1 MRRSFLFAVLSL
13 IALSSSAQ
21 LLWKVSGNGLEKPT
35 FVFGTM
41 HSASPSMIEQVTGLT
56 EALEQCDVLIVE
68 VNEPDESGTPI
79 AFFAPRDSTI
89 DKLLSPEQFNVVK
102 AAVVNYYADADLDQ
116 ICQLTPVFLRAAMEH
131 DFIKEVFPD
140 VKMGDG
146 IDQGLQARAAAKG
159 KPVEAFETSQDQYNF
174 FAQASVSLK
183 QQALDLYEDCTDVN
197 YFQKFHDQCIA
208 ECRSYLNQELNT
220 TITTNE
226 DSSEDGKE
234 ILVSG
239 RNRNWVEQL
248 VKKMPRQSCLVVVGR
263 AHLRG
268 DDGLLQL
275 LRDRGYTVEPMQ

>member
-1 MRRSFLFAVLSL
+1 MLFRS
-13 IALSSSAQ
+13 
-21 LLWKVSGNGLEKPT
+21 
-35 FVFGTM
+35 
-41 HSASPSMIEQVTGLT
+41 
-56 EALEQCDVLIVE
+56 
-68 VNEPDESGTPI
+68 
-79 AFFAPRDSTI
+79 
-89 DKLLSPEQFNVVK
+89 
-102 AAVVNYYADADLDQ
+102 
-116 ICQLTPVFLRAAMEH
+116 
-131 DFIKEVFPD
+131 
-140 VKMGDG
+140 
-146 IDQGLQARAAAKG
+146 
-159 KPVEAFETSQDQYNF
+159 
-174 FAQASVSLK
+174 
-183 QQALDLYEDCTDVN
+183 
-197 YFQKFHDQCIA
+197 KFHDQCIA

>member
-1 MRRSFLFAVLSL
+1 MRRSFLFAVLTL

-41 HSASPSMIEQVTGLT
+41 HCASPSMIEQVTGLT
-56 EALEQCDVLIVE
+56 QALEQCDMLIVE

-102 AAVVNYYADADLDQ
+102 AAVVNYFADADLDQ
-116 ICQLTPVFLRAAMEH
+116 IWQLTPAFFRVVIEYGFA
-131 DFIKEVFPD
+131 KEVFPD
-140 VKMGDG
+140 VKMGEG
-146 IDQGLQARAAAKG
+146 IDKGLQARAEAMG
-159 KPVEAFETSQDQYNF
+159 KPVEGFETSQDQYNI
-174 FAQASVSLK
+174 FAQAVASLK
-183 QQALDLYEDCTDVN
+183 QQALNLYKDCTDVN
-197 YFQKFHDQCIA
+197 YFQKLHDENIA
-208 ECRSYLNQELNT
+208 KCRSYLDQQLNI

-226 DSSEDGKE
+226 DLSEDGME

-248 VKKMPRQSCLVVVGR
+248 VKKMHGQSCLVAVGR
-263 AHLRG
+263 SHLRG
-268 DDGLLQL
+268 EDGLLQL
-275 LRDRGYTVEPMQ
+275 LRNRGYTVEPVQ